1 MKRPL
6 LRPLVAAT
14 GALSLFALTACSSG
28 GGGGSGDGSVKID
41 FLVDNG
47 ADTIAAAEALVEAFE
62 AENSDIS
69 VNIDTRPGGGE
80 GDNIVKTRLSTGE
93 MADVF
98 IYNTGSLFQA
108 LNPDETLVE
117 MSDQPWLGDLDDQF
131 VNTVSTDNGTYGN
144 AWGATFGGGILYNRT
159 VYEDLGLEI
168 PQSWDDF
175 MANNEAIAE
184 AGITPVIQ
192 TYGSTYTSQL
202 FVLADYGNV
211 HTVDPDWAEEYTAG
225 NRSYTEPPAFYG
237 FQHHEEVAN
246 ADIFNEDFASA
257 TDADGARMLAE
268 GEGAHYPMLSS
279 LIALIK
285 QNNPDAIEDI
295 GYFAMPAEEA
305 ANTTATIWQATGIY
319 VPQTTEDA
327 EREAA
332 LSLVE
337 FITSDAGCEIQ
348 NENLSAAG
356 PYPGTCDLPDDAP
369 PILTDLQTYFDEGN
383 TAPALEFLSPI
394 KGPNLEHIM
403 VEVGS
408 GIRSAEDAAAAYDED
423 VVNQARQLGLEG
435 W

>member
-1 MKRPL
+1 MKVRNSHRAL
-6 LRPLVAAT
+6 AAA
-14 GALSLFALTACSSG
+14 GVLSLLAAAGCSSG
-28 GGGGSGDGSVKID
+28 SSDGGVEID

-47 ADTIAAAEALVEAFE
+47 APTIAAAEALIEAFA
-62 AENSDIS
+62 AEHPDIEVS
-69 VNIDTRPGGGE
+69 LETRPGGGD

-98 IYNTGSLFQA
+98 IYNTGSLFEA
-108 LNPDETLVE
+108 LNADQNLVE
-117 MSDQPWLGDLDDQF
+117 MSDQPWVEGLDEQF
-131 VNTVSTDNGTYGN
+131 VDTVSTDSGMYGN
-144 AWGATFGGGILYNRT
+144 AWGATFGGGILYNKA

-175 MANNEAIAE
+175 MANNQVIAD
-184 AGITPVIQ
+184 AGITPLIQ
-192 TYGSTYTSQL
+192 TYGDTYTSQL
-202 FVLADYGNV
+202 FVLADFGNV
-211 HTVDPDWAEEYTAG
+211 LAVDPDWAEEYTAG
-225 NRSYTEPPAFYG
+225 NRSYAEPPALAAFE
-237 FQHHEEVAN
+237 HHQEVAA

-268 GEGAHYPMLSS
+268 GEGAHFPMLSN
-279 LIALIK
+279 LISQIQ
-285 QNNPDAIEDI
+285 QNTPDAVEDI
-295 GYFAMPAEEA
+295 GFFAMPAEDG

-332 LSLVE
+332 LSFVE
-337 FITSDAGCEIQ
+337 FITSDAGCDIQ
-348 NENLSAAG
+348 NEHLPAAG
-356 PYPGTCDLPDDAP
+356 PYPGSCELPDDAP
-369 PILTDLQTYFDEGN
+369 PIVTDLESYVDAGN

-408 GIRSAEDAAAAYDED
+408 GIREAADAAARYDED
-423 VVNQARQLGLEG
+423 VINQARQLGLEG